1 MGVCGYICIT
11 IFCPSP
17 LPIPFSIQCSFLH
30 IHFHI
35 YLHVQFLWQPQ
46 ACHHVF
52 CVNIM
57 SYHPVSTNAILIFN
71 LQATKSG
78 GTLVVVGMGKPVV
91 QFPIVDALVREVDI
105 RGIFRYTNWFVKKKR
120 DLNDTFLSL
129 SLPSLKVLFT
139 HPLFQTEPSCYAH
152 PTPPF
157 HWSLLVF
164 PSYPPLVLFVS
175 ICLPSLQLPL
185 PFPFRFSSSIFT
197 TNFFSLFVP
206 LHTMS
211 FGYNTPPI
219 NSL

>member
-1 MGVCGYICIT
+1 MGVCGYICII

-17 LPIPFSIQCSFLH
+17 VPFPFPNQCSFLPVH
-30 IHFHI
+30 LHI

-105 RGIFRYTNWFVKKKR
+105 RGIFRYTNWFVKKKKR

-157 HWSLLVF
+157 QWSLLIF
-164 PSYPPLVLFVS
+164 PSYPPLVCLYLFVYPPCNCPYYFHFVS
-175 ICLPSLQLPL
+175 PPLFNLHNLLFL
-185 PFPFRFSSSIFT
+185 PFCST
-197 TNFFSLFVP
+197 TY
-206 LHTMS
+206 H
-211 FGYNTPPI
+211 I
-219 NSL
+219 IWI